1 MISIIILAVVFILI
15 AVRQIGRVRLQIWH
29 IMAGGAVAVLALGE
43 ISAAQALQSINLDV
57 MVFLLGMFI
66 VGQAL
71 EESGYLAHLA
81 YILFR
86 RARSMSGLVL
96 MILFGMGLFS
106 AVLMNDTLAIIG
118 TPVVLML
125 ARKNNASPK
134 ILLLSLAFGV
144 TIGSVMSPIG
154 NPQNLLIASQG
165 GLANPF
171 VTFIKYLFIPTVV
184 NLAAAYALLR
194 LLFRRHFTTRPLEHS
209 PELIH
214 DRHLARLCRISLTVL
229 VLMILLKIGC
239 VFLLPDFDFR
249 LTYIAVAAALPV
261 GLPGKSR
268 LGLLSRIDWPTLVF
282 FAAMFI
288 LMQSVW
294 QAEFFQGILFG
305 TGLDPAEP
313 ATVMGISVVLSQFIS
328 NVPMVA
334 LYLPLLMTPAPDT
347 ISLMALAAGS
357 TIAGNLTVIGAAS
370 NIIIIQNA
378 ERKTRHTLSFYD
390 FTRVGLPLTA
400 INILIYWLFLR
411 LF

>member
-171 VTFIKYLFIPTVV
+171 VSFIKYLFIPTVV

-194 LLFRRHFTTRPLEHS
+194 LLFRRYFAARPLEHS

-268 LGLLSRIDWPTLVF
+268 LGLLSRIDWSTLVF

-378 ERKTRHTLSFYD
+378 ERKTRQTLSFYD